1 MAKLKKGGGRKS
13 KATKKKTKTKPEPEE
28 ITLSSDTE
36 EEKDDDV
43 MEVDEDEDDNVEDPA
58 DQDDV
63 SGEDQHEPDVAVN
76 GGDVKTIKLLS
87 KDSNKTLS
95 ENVDEE
101 EQLKPTSNDENKI
114 DSENLITSPNEN
126 GGAAVKNSDEEVQTV
141 ENPQGFQV
149 DIQPVAEVLPIG
161 KDIAEPPEK
170 LKPAHIWSKK
180 DLKEQNLHLNPR

>member
-1 MAKLKKGGGRKS
+1 MG
-13 KATKKKTKTKPEPEE
+13 
-28 ITLSSDTE
+28 TLSSDTE

-149 DIQPVAEVLPIG
+149 DIQPVEI
-161 KDIAEPPEK
+161 
-170 LKPAHIWSKK
+170 
-180 DLKEQNLHLNPR
+180 